1 MLYCWLQ
8 SALLFRAAPAALPFA
23 AGASLHIS
31 TSRHS
36 IRSAVAAGMACGDKP
51 SDVILFWF
59 GQEWV
64 DGGMDA
70 KEYADRGIKRWFFG
84 GPALDAECREKFIPL
99 IRAAGA
105 GNLRGEAWDDV
116 PGLIARLVLLDQ
128 LSRNAFR
135 GTPEAFAYDNA
146 AQEVAVQ
153 LLDRF
158 AERPADLP
166 WPAAIFIT
174 TSLLHAENV
183 ALHDRA
189 AAFLLE
195 HTGESHAPV
204 LSDKLLPQLASHTAV
219 LKRFGRYPHRNQ
231 ALGRETTDAER
242 AWLAS
247 DDVPGWA
254 RSQM

>member
-1 MLYCWLQ
+1 MLYRLFV
-8 SALLFRAAPAALPFA
+8 ALLSGAAPSAPPFA
-23 AGASLHIS
+23 ALHIS
-31 TSRHS
+31 SIEPCRRHS
-36 IRSAVAAGMACGDKP
+36 IRSTLAGMAGVDKP
-51 SDVILFWF
+51 SDVIVFWF

-84 GPALDAECREKFIPL
+84 GPALDAECQKFVPL
-99 IRAAGA
+99 IRSAGA
-105 GNLRGEAWDDV
+105 GSLRGEAWDDV

-174 TSLLHAENV
+174 TSLLHAEDV

>member
-1 MLYCWLQ
+1 MRTCAFAG
-8 SALLFRAAPAALPFA
+8 ALLLSGAAPAALPFA
-23 AGASLHIS
+23 ASANLHLS

-36 IRSAVAAGMACGDKP
+36 IRSTLVAGMACGDKP
-51 SDVILFWF
+51 RDVILFWF
-59 GQEWV
+59 GQEWYE
-64 DGGMDA
+64 GGMDA

-84 GPALDAECREKFIPL
+84 GPALDAECQKFIPL
-99 IRAAGA
+99 IRAAPG
-105 GNLRGEAWDDV
+105 LRGEAWDDV
-116 PGLIARLVLLDQ
+116 PGLVARLVLLDQ
-128 LSRNAFR
+128 LTRNAFR

-158 AERPADLP
+158 AARPADLP
-166 WPAAIFIT
+166 WPAAVFLT
-174 TSLLHAENV
+174 TSLLHAEDV

-189 AAFLLE
+189 SAFLRE
-195 HTGESHAPV
+195 HSGESHAPV
-204 LSDKLLPQLASHTAV
+204 LADKLLPQLESHTAV

-247 DDVPGWA
+247 DEVPGWA